1 MKMPKF
7 NVLSREVVYYSSWVE
22 AENKEEA
29 IKKIYDFGV
38 KEEDFVSGEYF
49 EIDGV
54 YLDGVEVEN
63 EL

>member
-1 MKMPKF
+1 MPKF

-22 AENKEEA
+22 AENREDA

-38 KEEDFVSGEYF
+38 NANDFVGGEFF

-54 YLDGVEVEN
+54 YEEGEN
-63 EL
+63 A